1 MAARRVAAVA
11 AFAALAAASALLVV
25 SAARTWRETAPQY
38 GLELVQGEFGVA
50 VAKVEPGG
58 PASQAGLRAGDRLL
72 RLGGRPVE
80 TEVAAQAILTGHAAE
95 ARLGV
100 LVLRDGATVP
110 LRVVPAALVSWRPD
124 RIVGSFVGL
133 AFLAGALAVM
143 LRPRGG
149 AADPIYAAWCLAGG
163 VLVGVSWSSA
173 GATADWP
180 LFWADRV
187 ARLFFPALFVHLVVA
202 LEPGFRRLRAA
213 VPVLYAPAVALL
225 FVEIQLVGLG
235 KARLA
240 AQPVGLIDL
249 LQSRAELLWVAG
261 GLSLGL
267 LLLAAAALRARDAAA
282 RAKARWILA
291 GTTAGF
297 APYLVLSAYPQW
309 MTGSEP
315 TWSWVALPLL
325 ALVPLAFTGAVLEY
339 RLMDLALF
347 GRRLVTAVAT
357 LAFTLTLFL
366 GVLSLTRW
374 ALIPLLQPAGL
385 APALIAAMITALLA
399 PAIRA
404 GTRDLVSRIYY
415 RRHYSFRRALE
426 RVARDLNA
434 EFDLPRLAGSLER
447 RVSEA
452 LDAGAVRLLIVSP
465 AGRLVDP
472 VTQTALPDALPPD
485 ANRRLDRGE
494 VVSLAM
500 VPAAPERLPS
510 LHGARVQVLVPLSV
524 EERLI
529 AVLAVGPRRTARLL
543 DSDDL
548 DLLRSVAHHA
558 AAAVAGAQHL
568 ARLEEQVALVQRLQA
583 RSEALIDGSPI
594 GMAVIDGEGMI
605 RHFNP
610 ALERISGRARAA
622 VLGQP
627 YTEALDATLVAL
639 VCDMLRRVDQQGQ
652 ARAYR
657 VKLGRGTGARLANL
671 AACRLASADGTDG
684 VLFTIDDVT
693 DRVLLEE
700 QLIQQD
706 RLASVGLLAA
716 GVAHE
721 VNTPLTGISSFAQI
735 LLEETEGDDPRRPLL
750 EKIVQQAD
758 RASGIARG
766 LLRLSRPK
774 AVPELTL
781 GPVDL
786 GDLID
791 ETVGLLSHQ
800 VRQAGATVL
809 TACERPH
816 VMALGD
822 RSRLQQVVLNLL
834 LNALDAVRP
843 GGHVRVR
850 AGDGPGGRAFIE
862 VEDDGVGI
870 PESVKTRIF
879 DPFFTTKKPGQG
891 TGLGLSIS
899 YAIVQEHQGTML
911 AESEAGRGTVMRV
924 VLPGALV
931 AAAPGSRAE
940 ERRGSLAG

>member
-1 MAARRVAAVA
+1 MAARRFTTAAA
-11 AFAALAAASALLVV
+11 CAALAVALGLLAISAL
-25 SAARTWRETAPQY
+25 RTWRETTPWY
-38 GLELVQGEFGVA
+38 GMQVSQGEFGVA
-50 VAKVEPGG
+50 VTGVAPAG
-58 PASQAGLRAGDRLL
+58 PAALAGVQQGDRLL
-72 RLGGRPVE
+72 RLGGAPVE
-80 TEVAAQAILTGHAAE
+80 SVVAAQAVLTGHPAGD
-95 ARLGV
+95 RLGV
-100 LVLRDGATVP
+100 LVLREGATVP
-110 LRVVPAALVSWRPD
+110 LRVVPAALVRWRPD
-124 RIVGSFVGL
+124 RVLGSFVGL

-149 AADPIYAAWCLAGG
+149 AADRIYAVWCLAGG

-173 GATADWP
+173 GTTADWP

-187 ARLFFPALFVHLVVA
+187 ARLFFPALFVHLVVV

-213 VPVLYAPAVALL
+213 IPVLYAPAVALL

-240 AQPVGLIDL
+240 TEPVGLIDL
-249 LQSRAELLWVAG
+249 LQSRAELLWVAS

-282 RAKARWILA
+282 RAKARWILV
-291 GTTAGF
+291 GSTAGF
-297 APYLVLSAYPQW
+297 APYLALSAFPQW
-309 MTGSEP
+309 MTGAEP
-315 TWSWVALPLL
+315 ALSWLALPPL

-347 GRRLVTAVAT
+347 GRRLVTATAT

-374 ALIPLLQPAGL
+374 ALVPLLQPSGL

-415 RRHYSFRRALE
+415 RRRHSFRRALE

-434 EFDLPRLAGSLER
+434 ELDLPRLASSLER
-447 RVSEA
+447 RVAEA

-465 AGRLVDP
+465 AGRLIDP
-472 VTQTALPDALPPD
+472 VTQNTLPDSLPPD
-485 ANRRLDRGE
+485 AARRLDRGE

-500 VPAAPERLPS
+500 VPAAPERLPT

-529 AVLAVGPRRTARLL
+529 AVLAVGPRHTARLL

-568 ARLEEQVALVQRLQA
+568 ARLEEQVELVQRLQA

-594 GMAVIDGEGMI
+594 GMAVIDGEGLI

-610 ALERISGRARAA
+610 ALERLSSRARAA

-627 YTEALDATLVAL
+627 YAEVLDPTMAALVA
-639 VCDMLRRVDQQGQ
+639 DMLRHVDRQGE

-657 VKLGRGTGARLANL
+657 VRLGRGASARLVNL

-684 VLFTIDDVT
+684 VLLTLDDVT
-693 DRVLLEE
+693 DRVLMEE

-735 LLEETEGDDPRRPLL
+735 LLEETGGDDPRRPLL

-774 AVPELTL
+774 VAPELAL

-786 GDLID
+786 GELID
-791 ETVGLLSHQ
+791 ETIGLLSHQ

-809 TACERPH
+809 TAREFPR
-816 VMALGD
+816 VLALAD
-822 RSRLQQVVLNLL
+822 RARLQQVALNLL

-850 AGDGPGGRAFIE
+850 VGDSPSGRAFFEI
-862 VEDDGVGI
+862 EDDGVGI
-870 PESVKTRIF
+870 PESVKARIF

-899 YAIVQEHQGTML
+899 YAIVQEHQGTLL
-911 AESEAGRGTVMRV
+911 AESEPGRGTVMRV
-924 VLPGALV
+924 VLPGARV
-931 AAAPGSRAE
+931 ATSAGTRTE

>member
-1 MAARRVAAVA
+1 MTARRITTVAAVA
-11 AFAALAAASALLVV
+11 ALAAAVGLLAVSAL
-25 SAARTWRETAPQY
+25 RTWRESTPWY
-38 GLELVQGEFGVA
+38 GMQLAQGEFGVA
-50 VAKVEPGG
+50 VAAVAAGG
-58 PASQAGLRAGDRLL
+58 PAAEAGLRAGDRVL

-80 TEVAAQAILTGHAAE
+80 TEVAAQAILTGHAAG
-95 ARLGV
+95 ARLGLV
-100 LVLRDGATVP
+100 VLRDGESVP
-110 LRVVPAALVSWRPD
+110 LRITPAALVRWRPD
-124 RIVGSFVGL
+124 RIVGSLVGL

-149 AADPIYAAWCLAGG
+149 VADRIYALWCLAGG
-163 VLVGVSWSSA
+163 VLIGVSWSPV

-225 FVEIQLVGLG
+225 FVELQLVGLG

-240 AQPVGLIDL
+240 TEPVGLLDL
-249 LQSRAELLWVAG
+249 LQSRAELFWVAG

-291 GTTAGF
+291 GTTAGL
-297 APYLVLSAYPQW
+297 APYLLLSAYPQW
-309 MTGSEP
+309 MSGSEP
-315 TWSWVALPLL
+315 AWSWLALPPLV
-325 ALVPLAFTGAVLEY
+325 LVPLAFTGAVLEY

-347 GRRLVTAVAT
+347 GRRLTTATAT

-374 ALIPLLQPAGL
+374 ALVPLLQPAGL

-434 EFDLPRLAGSLER
+434 EFDLPRLASTLER

-465 AGRLVDP
+465 AGHLVDP
-472 VTQTALPDALPPD
+472 VTQTALPDALPAD
-485 ANRRLDRGE
+485 ASRRLDRGE

-500 VPAAPERLPS
+500 LPAAPECLPS

-524 EERLI
+524 EDRLI

-583 RSEALIDGSPI
+583 RSEALIEGSPI
-594 GMAVIDGEGMI
+594 GMAVIDGDGMI

-610 ALERISGRARAA
+610 ALEQMSGRARLA

-627 YTEALDATLVAL
+627 YAEALDPTLAALVA
-639 VCDMLRRVDQQGQ
+639 DMLRRVELHGQ

-657 VKLGRGTGARLANL
+657 VKLRRGAGARLANL
-671 AACRLASADGTDG
+671 AACRLASADGSDG

-693 DRVLLEE
+693 DRVQMEE

-735 LLEETEGDDPRRPLL
+735 LLEETVGEDPRRPLL

-774 AVPELTL
+774 AAPELAL

-786 GDLID
+786 GDLVD
-791 ETVGLLSHQ
+791 ETVALLAHQ

-809 TACERPH
+809 TACERSR
-816 VMALGD
+816 VLALGD

-850 AGDGPGGRAFIE
+850 VGDGPGGRVFLE

-870 PESVKTRIF
+870 PESVKARIF

-899 YAIVQEHQGTML
+899 YAIVQEHQGALL

-924 VLPGALV
+924 VLPAAI
-931 AAAPGSRAE
+931 AAAASGSRAE

>member
-1 MAARRVAAVA
+1 MHARRLTVAAA
-11 AFAALAAASALLVV
+11 LAALAAAVGLLAVSAL
-25 SAARTWRETAPQY
+25 RTWRETTPWY
-38 GLELVQGEFGVA
+38 GLHLAQDESGVRVVN
-50 VAKVEPGG
+50 VAPGG
-58 PASQAGLRAGDRLL
+58 PAAEAGVREGDRLL
-72 RLGGRPVE
+72 RLGGRPIE
-80 TEVAAQAILTGHAAE
+80 TEVAAQAILSGHAPGTQLGLVALRE
-95 ARLGV
+95 GARL
-100 LVLRDGATVP
+100 P
-110 LRVVPAALVSWRPD
+110 LRVVPAALVRWRPD
-124 RIVGSFVGL
+124 RVVGSLVGL
-133 AFLAGALAVM
+133 VFLAGALAVT

-149 AADPIYAAWCLAGG
+149 AADRLYAAWCLAGG
-163 VLVGVSWSSA
+163 VLIGVSWSPA
-173 GATADWP
+173 GTPADWP

-187 ARLFFPALFVHLVVA
+187 ARLFFPALFVHLVLA
-202 LEPGFRRLRAA
+202 LEPGFRRLRTL
-213 VPVLYAPAVALL
+213 VPVLYSPAVALL
-225 FVEIQLVGLG
+225 FVELQLIGLG
-235 KARLA
+235 KASFA
-240 AQPVGLIDL
+240 AEPVALIDL
-249 LQSRAELLWVAG
+249 LQSRAELFWVAG

-267 LLLAAAALRARDAAA
+267 LLLGAAALRARDAAA

-291 GTTAGF
+291 GTTVGLL
-297 APYLVLSAYPQW
+297 PYLLLSADPQW
-309 MTGSEP
+309 MTGREP
-315 TWSWVALPLL
+315 AWSWLALPPL
-325 ALVPLAFTGAVLEY
+325 ALVPLAFTSAVLEY

-347 GRRLVTAVAT
+347 GRRLTTAIAT

-366 GVLSLTRW
+366 GILSLTRW
-374 ALIPLLQPAGL
+374 ALAPLLQPAGL

-434 EFDLPRLAGSLER
+434 EFDLPRLASTLER

-452 LDAGAVRLLIVSP
+452 LDAGVVRLLIVSP
-465 AGRLVDP
+465 AGRLIDP
-472 VTQTALPDALPPD
+472 VTQTTLPDSLPAD
-485 ANRRLDRGE
+485 AARRLDRGE

-500 VPAAPERLPS
+500 LPAAPECLPS
-510 LHGARVQVLVPLSV
+510 LHNARVQVLVPLMV

-529 AVLAVGPRRTARLL
+529 AVLAVGPRHTARLL

-594 GMAVIDGEGMI
+594 GMTVIDGEGLI

-610 ALERISGRARAA
+610 ALEQMSGRARLA

-627 YTEALDATLVAL
+627 YVEVLDPTMVAL
-639 VCDMLRRVDQQGQ
+639 VSEMSRRVELHGQ

-657 VKLGRGTGARLANL
+657 VKLGRGPTARLVNL
-671 AACRLASADGTDG
+671 AACRLAATDG
-684 VLFTIDDVT
+684 SDSVLLTIDDVT
-693 DRVLLEE
+693 DRVQMEE

-706 RLASVGLLAA
+706 RLASVGMLAA

-735 LLEETEGDDPRRPLL
+735 LLEETAGDDPRRPLL

-774 AVPELTL
+774 AVADLNL

-786 GDLID
+786 GELID

-800 VRQAGATVL
+800 VRQAAATVL
-809 TACERPH
+809 TASERPRI
-816 VMALGD
+816 VTLGD

-850 AGDGPGGRAFIE
+850 IGDGPGERVFFE

-870 PESVKTRIF
+870 PDSVKARIF

-899 YAIVQEHQGTML
+899 YAIVQEHQGTLL

-924 VLPGALV
+924 VLPAARAAVVPGA
-931 AAAPGSRAE
+931 RTE